1 MIYTCTLNPSIDY
14 IMHVDQF
21 EPGGLNRAEKTFY
34 YPGGKGINV
43 SRVLNKLSTPS
54 TALGFAGGFTG
65 QFIRSFL
72 DGEGVSHHF
81 FETDEPSRINVKMK
95 TGDETEI
102 NGPGPS
108 ITSAQQ
114 TELLASIEKLSP
126 EDTLVIAGSVPA
138 SLDQDIYLTIAS
150 ICEQKNISFVADTS
164 GAALKQL
171 VGSPVMLLKP
181 NHHELGQLFD
191 TAITTKDDAVQYARK
206 LVDEGAQ
213 NVIVS
218 MGGNGAVLVDSK
230 QALYANVPQGIVK
243 NSVGAGDSVVAGF
256 LSAIT
261 TGKSL
266 EASLR
271 YGVAAGSATAFN
283 DDLCNK
289 KEVEALLKDIE
300 VIGLN

>member
-54 TALGFAGGFTG
+54 IALGFAGGFTG

-81 FETDEPSRINVKMK
+81 IETDEPSRINVKMK
-95 TGDETEI
+95 AGNETEI

-108 ITSAQQ
+108 ITSAQE
-114 TELLASIEKLSP
+114 TELLASIEKLSL

-138 SLDQDIYLTIAS
+138 SLDKDIYLKIS
-150 ICEQKNISFVADTS
+150 NICKQQNISLVADTS

-181 NHHELGQLFD
+181 NHHELGQLFG
-191 TAITTKDDAVQYARK
+191 TAITTKDDAVFYAKK
-206 LVDEGAQ
+206 LVEKGAH

-218 MGGNGAVLVDSK
+218 MGGDGAVLVDSK
-230 QALYANVPQGIVK
+230 RALYANVPQGIVK

-266 EASLR
+266 EDSLQ

-283 DDLCNK
+283 DDLCNE
-289 KEVEALLKDIE
+289 KEVESLLKDID
-300 VIGLN
+300 VIGLK

>member
-14 IMHVDQF
+14 IMHVDKF
-21 EPGGLNRAEKTFY
+21 KPGGLNRAERTLY

-43 SRVLNKLSTPS
+43 SRVLNQLSTPS

-65 QFIRSFL
+65 EFIRSFL
-72 DGEGVSHHF
+72 DEEGVSHHF
-81 FETDEPSRINVKMK
+81 IEIGEPSRINVKMK
-95 TGDETEI
+95 SGDETEI

-114 TELLASIEKLSP
+114 TELLSSIEKLSP

-138 SLDQDIYLTIAS
+138 SLDKDIYLKIAS
-150 ICEQKNISFVADTS
+150 ICKQNNISLVADTS

-181 NHHELGQLFD
+181 NHHELGQLFE
-191 TAITTKDDAVQYARK
+191 TNVTTKDDAVFYAKK
-206 LVDEGAQ
+206 LVEQGAK

-218 MGGNGAVLVDSK
+218 MGGDGAVLVDS
-230 QALYANVPQGIVK
+230 QRALLANVPQGQVK

-256 LSAIT
+256 LAGLS
-261 TGKSL
+261 TGNNV
-266 EASLR
+266 ETALR

-283 DDLCNK
+283 DDLCK
-289 KEVEALLKDIE
+289 QEEVDALLQDIE
-300 VIGLN
+300 VTGLN

>member
-14 IMHVDQF
+14 IMHVSKF

-72 DGEGVSHHF
+72 DDEGVSHHF
-81 FETDEPSRINVKMK
+81 IETGEPSRINVKMK
-95 TGDETEI
+95 AGDETEI

-108 ITSAQQ
+108 ITTGQQ
-114 TELLASIEKLSP
+114 RELLSSIEKLSP
-126 EDTLVIAGSVPA
+126 EDTLVIAGSVPS
-138 SLDQDIYLTIAS
+138 SLDKDIYLNIAD
-150 ICEQKNISFVADTS
+150 ICKQNNISLVADTS
-164 GAALKQL
+164 GEALQQL
-171 VGSPVMLLKP
+171 IGSPVMLLKP
-181 NHHELGQLFD
+181 NHHELGQLFE
-191 TAITTKDDAVQYARK
+191 TTVTTKDDAVFYAKK
-206 LVDEGAQ
+206 LVEQGAE

-218 MGGNGAVLVDSK
+218 MGGDGAVLVDSNH
-230 QALYANVPQGIVK
+230 ALHANVPQGQVK

-256 LSAIT
+256 LAALSS
-261 TGKSL
+261 GKNL
-266 EASLR
+266 EAALR

-283 DDLCNK
+283 DDLCNQ
-289 KEVEALLKDIE
+289 KEVDGLLNDID
-300 VIGLN
+300 ITGLN